1 MANRLEVQVRHHDG
15 LVAVIHTFPAE
26 LMASGSAARKSFNA
40 ARAAAGV
47 HLLLIGERDYH
58 VQLSPA
64 PTDAR
69 NHLALALGKRVQV
82 QFAGRRSS
90 VRRTLSKIGGQAPRP
105 TADHSAPPGTP
116 ESPRSALDLTAS
128 VHGAPPLFLLAD
140 GTLSGHAEGPAPVW
154 LDALPVLVTAAR
166 WVSTRRT
173 TSFECLFPASPFHPE
188 EPLRPERLSVGQAQ
202 ALLAQLNAALSA
214 AAPGAANIDP
224 IDAAQ
229 LRSAAL
235 TVLSHIVATVLKDPT
250 FRPVA
255 DQAAARIFA
264 LIAAET
270 GPKARPELRAHA
282 ISLLAMRG
290 PALRPDDQKQAE
302 ALLRSLRRSAPPYAE
317 LGTTWRFALNSAAE
331 FFPGETAILQTKYRF
346 TKVPAPEG
354 APASPLTWGDGYQ
367 VLQAPFKGPE
377 GQTIQVFARAASP
390 RDENHEM
397 ASAYFTGVVISR
409 HANLGAFDMRAA
421 LNQVTQ
427 VGYKL
432 MMNCQCAGLTTRFAI
447 SRMFPD
453 ADIYSSWDSTYFNTG
468 ANDEVVSSEG
478 IDCFVAVL
486 QGMAARE
493 DFAAIDRRLQ
503 KAQWH
508 HKQSRTPD
516 FVQFIGPA
524 HPAVV
529 AKYEDINRDGKADYY
544 DGFLDLRVVEIAEAI
559 RDSATPRSPGV
570 AASQVGGDAARGLN
584 WAAGSL
590 NRVAQYS
597 ELWDGLPG
605 QAENFYVYVAAGF
618 YDAVDPPRDVPHGK
632 PTRPAP
638 PVDLG
643 RAPAVV
649 RYIPGPKNSLTA
661 EVMLHASL
669 AHSAQELKRLLVGA
683 DAYWRAVDL
692 GYFGEAPLDTRGGQ
706 RAGLL
711 LLLAGLLEFPADPNL
726 LDGLWEQALDM
737 LALPRLSRS
746 LVRRCIDDEDHGNG
760 NYYGSTRGVVALI
773 GTPDAP
779 GGAIKEANAVA
790 FDEIMSDSPEVGR
803 AKPLTVPAA
812 TPVA

>member
-1 MANRLEVQVRHHDG
+1 MANRLEVQVRSDDG
-15 LVAVIHTFPAE
+15 LVAVVHTFPAE
-26 LMASGSAARKSFNA
+26 LMASGSAARKSFNT
-40 ARAAAGV
+40 ARAAVGV
-47 HLLLIGERDYH
+47 HLFLIGERDYH

-64 PTDAR
+64 PDNAR
-69 NHLALALGKRVQV
+69 TILSLALGKRVQV
-82 QFAGRRSS
+82 HFAGRSSS
-90 VRRTLSKIGGQAPRP
+90 VRRHLVAIGGLPPRP
-105 TADHSAPPGTP
+105 VAAPTP
-116 ESPRSALDLTAS
+116 AAPEAPRSALDLTAA

-140 GTLSGHAEGPAPVW
+140 GTLAGNAEGPAPVW

-188 EPLRPERLSVGQAQ
+188 EPLRPERLSPTQAQ
-202 ALLAQLNAALSA
+202 ALLAQLNAVLSA

-224 IDAAQ
+224 LDAAQ

-235 TVLSHIVATVLKDPT
+235 TVLSHIVATVLKDPS
-250 FRPVA
+250 FRAVA
-255 DQAAARIFA
+255 DLAAARIFA

-270 GPKARPELRAHA
+270 GPKARPDLRAHA
-282 ISLLAMRG
+282 ISLLSMRG

-302 ALLRSLRRSAPPYAE
+302 ALLRGLRRAAPPYAE
-317 LGTTWRFALNSAAE
+317 LTGTWRFVLNSASE
-331 FFPGETAILQTKYRF
+331 FFPGEVKILENKYHF
-346 TKVPAPEG
+346 TKAELPAD
-354 APASPLTWGDGYQ
+354 APASPLSWGDGYH
-367 VLQAPFKGPE
+367 VLRAPFRGPD
-377 GQTIQVFARAASP
+377 GQDILLFVRSASP
-390 RDENHEM
+390 RDENVEM
-397 ASAYFTGVVISR
+397 GSAYFHGVVISR
-409 HANLGAFDMRAA
+409 HANLGAFDMRAS
-421 LNQVTQ
+421 LTQVTQ

-453 ADIYSSWDSTYFNTG
+453 ADIYSSWDSTYFSTG
-468 ANDEVVSSEG
+468 SNDETTASEG
-478 IDCFVAVL
+478 IDCFHAIL

-493 DFAAIDRRLQ
+493 DFAAIDLRIQ

-508 HKQSRTPD
+508 HKQSRTPG

-524 HPAVV
+524 HPLIV
-529 AKYEDINRDGKADYY
+529 ARYEDINRDGKADFY

-559 RDSATPRSPGV
+559 RDSATPRNPGV
-570 AASQVGGDAARGLN
+570 AASQIGGDAARGLS

-605 QAENFYVYVAAGF
+605 QAENFYVFRAAGF
-618 YDAVDPPRDVPHGK
+618 YDAVDPPRDVPSGR

-638 PVDLG
+638 PVDLAS
-643 RAPAVV
+643 APAVV
-649 RYIPGPKNSLTA
+649 RYIPDPRVKDGLSA
-661 EVMLHASL
+661 DVMVHATL
-669 AHSAQELKRLLVGA
+669 AHAAQELKRLLVGA

-692 GYFGEAPLDTRGGQ
+692 GYLADAPLDTRGGQ

-737 LALPRLSRS
+737 LRMPRLSRS
-746 LVRRCIDDEDHGNG
+746 LVRRCIDEEDHAQS
-760 NYYGSTRGVVALI
+760 NYYGSARGVIALI
-773 GTPDAP
+773 GTADAP
-779 GGAIKEANAVA
+779 GGVLKEASPVA
-790 FDEIMSDSPEVGR
+790 FDDIMSDSPEVGR
-803 AKPLTVPAA
+803 ARPLKPPATA
-812 TPVA
+812 